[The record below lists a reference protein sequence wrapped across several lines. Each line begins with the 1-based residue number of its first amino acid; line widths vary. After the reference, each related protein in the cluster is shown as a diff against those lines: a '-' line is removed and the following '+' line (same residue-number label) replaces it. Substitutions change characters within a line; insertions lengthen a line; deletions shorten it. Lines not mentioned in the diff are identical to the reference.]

1 MTQGEDSDVTEEE
14 EFYDEVLDQQIQ
26 RLTIMARFVR
36 TVVDVPWFSRVGEPL
51 SAEDI
56 ATATAYLGSAG
67 FPDAAVALVSTWDEA
82 VEVAENPN
90 WNSDWWE
97 TEEQLKA
104 GLITQALEHVDEAE
118 LLNALNHVSG
128 QCAGAA
134 VEAISSAAIDAGFQ
148 PESDE
153 ESFLNAAAGW
163 AVAGAYQASL
173 VLAAG
178 AEGDHAFALKF
189 RLFENGR
196 LPFGV
201 VGTTFSIF

>member
-1 MTQGEDSDVTEEE
+1 MNDDIEDDDEEV
-14 EFYDEVLDQQIQ
+14 YDEVLDQQVQ
-26 RLTIMARFVR
+26 RLTIMARFGR
-36 TVVDVPWFSRVGEPL
+36 TVIDTPWFSRIGTPL
-51 SAEDI
+51 TADDTAI
-56 ATATAYLGSAG
+56 ATAYLSAAG
-67 FPDAAVALVSTWDEA
+67 FPDAAVAPVESWDDA
-82 VEVAENPN
+82 VAVAENPN

-104 GLITQALEHVDEAE
+104 ALIARSLDHVQEAE
-118 LLNALNHVSG
+118 LTNALNHVSA
-128 QCAGAA
+128 QCAGVA
-134 VEAISSAAIDAGFQ
+134 VDAISNAAIDAGYQ

-163 AVAGAYQASL
+163 AVAGAYQATL

-178 AEGDHAFALKF
+178 AEGDHPFALKF
-189 RLFENGR
+189 RLFESGR

>member
-1 MTQGEDSDVTEEE
+1 MNNDDRDEDEDEEAYDV
-14 EFYDEVLDQQIQ
+14 VLDQQIQ

-36 TVVDVPWFSRVGEPL
+36 TVVDIPWFSRVGEPL
-51 SAEDI
+51 SPDDRA
-56 ATATAYLGSAG
+56 AASAYLAAAG
-67 FPDAAVALVSTWDEA
+67 FPDAAVAQVPTWAEA

-97 TEEQLKA
+97 AEEQLKA
-104 GLITQALEHVDEAE
+104 GLITQALGHIHETE
-118 LLNALNHVSG
+118 LANALNHVSG

-134 VEAISSAAIDAGFQ
+134 VEAISNVAIDAGFQ
-148 PESDE
+148 PDSDE
-153 ESFLNAAAGW
+153 DSFLNAAAGW
-163 AVAGAYQASL
+163 GVAGAYQAAL

-178 AEGDHAFALKF
+178 ADDDHAFALKF
-189 RLFENGR
+189 RLFEAGR

>member
-1 MTQGEDSDVTEEE
+1 MNDDIEDDDEEV
-14 EFYDEVLDQQIQ
+14 YDEVLDQQVQ
-26 RLTIMARFVR
+26 RLTIMARFGR
-36 TVVDVPWFSRVGEPL
+36 TVIDTPWFNRIGTPL
-51 SAEDI
+51 TADDTAI
-56 ATATAYLGSAG
+56 ATAYLSAAG
-67 FPDAAVALVSTWDEA
+67 FPDAAVAPIESWDDA
-82 VEVAENPN
+82 VAVAENPN

-104 GLITQALEHVDEAE
+104 ALIARSLDHVHEAE
-118 LLNALNHVSG
+118 LTNALNHVSA
-128 QCAGAA
+128 QCAGVA
-134 VEAISSAAIDAGFQ
+134 VEAISNAAIDAGYQ

-163 AVAGAYQASL
+163 AVAGAYQATL

-178 AEGDHAFALKF
+178 AAGDHPFALKF
-189 RLFENGR
+189 RLFESGR